1 MDEDVRAPAGWYP
14 EGGAMRWWDG
24 ARWTEDRMSAKDG
37 SPADVRPP
45 SPARTV
51 LRLPNADG
59 TPTVDAID
67 EAERIEEIADALGR
81 PVRPGEVVEESLDVE
96 LIPEPDHPTGAPAVS
111 VRARGRVIGYL
122 PDAASYRPAID
133 RIVASGVLPVTGAR
147 LRVERGEEG
156 LRASLRLALPSPDLV
171 VPLNAPP
178 TSPYSVLPWGR
189 GLQVLREDEHFA
201 QLTGLVEGRGLVLVT
216 LHLLPSELVEV
227 RLDGARVG
235 ELSTGTSPHFAPT
248 VRHLE
253 GLGLT
258 ATAYAALRSS
268 PLKAELTLQAARA
281 SELPAPW
288 VDGPAVTLP
297 ALVPTAARYDVPDAY
312 VRPLRR
318 SSRTS
323 EAVTRS
329 TRRVVAWVVFG
340 VATLVGLSSWI
351 IGDVLN

>member
-1 MDEDVRAPAGWYP
+1 MSAPAGWYP

-24 ARWTEDRMSAKDG
+24 TRWTEDRMSADDRMPAVDRPF
-37 SPADVRPP
+37 SPL
-45 SPARTV
+45 STV

-59 TPTVDAID
+59 TPTIDAID

-81 PVRPGEVVEESLDVE
+81 PVRPGEVVEEWLDVE

-111 VRARGRVIGYL
+111 IRARGRVIGYL
-122 PDAASYRPAID
+122 PEAASYRPSID
-133 RIVASGVLPVTGAR
+133 RIVASRAVPVTRAR

-156 LRASLRLALPSPDLV
+156 LRASLRIALPSPDLV
-171 VPLNAPP
+171 VPLNSLP
-178 TSPYSVLPWGR
+178 TSRYSVLPWGR

-201 QLTGLVEGRGLVLVT
+201 QLTGIVEGRGLVLVT
-216 LHLLPSELVEV
+216 LHLLPSDLIEV
-227 RLDGARVG
+227 RLDGDRVG
-235 ELSTGTSPHFAPT
+235 ELSAGTSPNFAPT
-248 VRHLE
+248 VRHLK
-253 GLGLT
+253 GMGLT
-258 ATAYAALRSS
+258 PTAYAALRSS

-281 SELPAPW
+281 SELPAHW

-297 ALVPTAARYDVPDAY
+297 ALVPTAARYDVPAAY

-329 TRRVVAWVVFG
+329 TRRVIAWVVVG
-340 VATLVGLSSWI
+340 IATLVGLSSWI
-351 IGDVLN
+351 IGDLLN